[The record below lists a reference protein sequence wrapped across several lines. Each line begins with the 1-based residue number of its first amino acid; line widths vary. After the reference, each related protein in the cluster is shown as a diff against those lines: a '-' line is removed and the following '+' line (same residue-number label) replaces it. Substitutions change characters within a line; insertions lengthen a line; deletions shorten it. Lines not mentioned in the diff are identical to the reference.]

1 LNSQQTIFTLNAPK
15 WSALLHFPSN
25 LIVYYAASLGE
36 PTQPKKTIARG
47 PNWPIRQRQSLKL
60 AQQRLCDNF
69 QVSGFVLCVEAMP

>member
-1 LNSQQTIFTLNAPK
+1 
-15 WSALLHFPSN
+15 
-25 LIVYYAASLGE
+25 VYYAASLGE